1 MEFARPLAWMLL
13 GAAASAAVCMTSAR
27 AEMFKW
33 VDAQGRVQY
42 TDRLPAEAVN
52 RGNVQLSRQGVAKSV
67 TDPSLTAEQR
77 RAIEDRL
84 AREREADK
92 QVKERQHLENALLA
106 SYTSEDDIE
115 IARKRNLALIG
126 ASIQASESRIKTLQ
140 RRVVDLEKEKLF
152 YEKKVFPERLKRE
165 LVAVQAEIPRQSTII
180 AQKNQEA
187 LSINQRF
194 DEQRAQYVELR
205 GRLAQSQQAVKRQ

>member
-1 MEFARPLAWMLL
+1 MELARHTAWILL
-13 GAAASAAVCMTSAR
+13 GAAVGAALCVTTAR
-27 AEMFKW
+27 AETFKW
-33 VDAQGRVQY
+33 VDAQGRIQY

-84 AREREADK
+84 TREREDAR
-92 QVKERQHLENALLA
+92 QVRERQHQENALLA

-115 IARKRNLALIG
+115 IARKRTLALIG
-126 ASIQASESRIKTLQ
+126 ASILASESRIKALQ
-140 RRVVDLEKEKLF
+140 ARTVALEKEKLF
-152 YEKKVFPERLKRE
+152 YEKKPFPERLKRE
-165 LVAVQAEIPRQSTII
+165 LAAAQAEIPKESTMI

-187 LSINQRF
+187 LAINQRF
-194 DEQRAQYVELR
+194 DEQKVQYLEIRA
-205 GRLAQSQQAVKRQ
+205 RLAQSQTVKRQ

>member
-1 MEFARPLAWMLL
+1 MEFARPAWVLL
-13 GAAASAAVCMTSAR
+13 IAAVGAAFCVTTAR
-27 AEMFKW
+27 AETFKW
-33 VDAQGRVQY
+33 VDSQGRIQY
-42 TDRLPAEAVN
+42 TDRLPPEAVN
-52 RGNVQLSRQGVAKSV
+52 RGNVQLSKQGVAKSV

-84 AREREADK
+84 AREREVEK
-92 QVKERQHLENALLA
+92 QAKERRHQESALLS

-140 RRVVDLEKEKLF
+140 QRAVDLEKEKLF
-152 YEKKVFPERLKRE
+152 YETKPFPERLKRE
-165 LVAVQAEIPRQSTII
+165 LAAVQAEIPRQSTII

-187 LSINQRF
+187 LAINQRF
-194 DEQRAQYVELR
+194 DEQRAQYVEIR
-205 GRLAQSQQAVKRQ
+205 GRLAQSQGVRRQ